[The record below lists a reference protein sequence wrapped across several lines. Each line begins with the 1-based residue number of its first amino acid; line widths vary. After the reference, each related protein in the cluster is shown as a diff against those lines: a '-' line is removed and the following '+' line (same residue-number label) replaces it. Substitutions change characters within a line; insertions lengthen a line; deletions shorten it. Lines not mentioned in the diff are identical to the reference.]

1 MESPDNSLTMNPV
14 IEIEKMSCRF
24 DKVEAVR
31 NLTLEVPAGSI
42 YAFLGT
48 NGAGKTTTIKT
59 LLNLLQPSSGTA
71 RILGVD
77 STRVGPPELARIGY
91 VSENQ
96 RLPEK
101 LTVQQ
106 MIDYCRALY
115 ANWDDALCR
124 RLVER
129 FALPMDRP
137 IRNFSRGMKT
147 KAALLVSLAYR
158 PELLLMDEPFAG
170 LDPLVRDDLVQG
182 MLELSEQENWTVFIS
197 SHDIDEVERLAD
209 HVGMIDNGILT
220 LSESSDN
227 LRTRFRRVDAIFADG
242 SPPAPDSF
250 RDTLSSEVSG
260 LSARW
265 VEDHYTNDEALGA
278 WIRTRLPN
286 CKAWSS
292 SPLPLRDIFIAL
304 TRAQRALPPPAPLV

>member
-1 MESPDNSLTMNPV
+1 MNPV
-14 IEIEKMSCRF
+14 IEIQNMSCRF
-24 DKVEAVR
+24 GKVDAVR
-31 NLTLEVPAGSI
+31 NLTLEVPTGCV

-59 LLNLLQPSSGTA
+59 LLNLIQPSSGTA

-77 STRVGPPELARIGY
+77 STRLGPPELARIGY

-96 RLPEK
+96 QLPER
-101 LTVQQ
+101 LSVQQ
-106 MIDYCRALY
+106 MIAYCRALY

-137 IRNFSRGMKT
+137 ISGFSRGMKT

-197 SHDIDEVERLAD
+197 SHDIDEVERLTD
-209 HVGMIDNGILT
+209 HVGMIDNGVLT
-220 LSESSDN
+220 LSESSDH
-227 LRTRFRRVDAIFADG
+227 LRTRFRRVDAIFAEG
-242 SPPAPDSF
+242 PPPTPDLF
-250 RDTLSSEVSG
+250 RETLSFELSG
-260 LSARW
+260 MSARW
-265 VEDHYTNDEALGA
+265 IENDYTSEEELGA
-278 WIRTRLPN
+278 RIKARLPQ

-304 TRAQRALPPPAPLV
+304 TRAQRLTPPSL

>member
-1 MESPDNSLTMNPV
+1 MNPA
-14 IEIEKMSCRF
+14 IEIQDLSCRF
-24 DKVEAVR
+24 GKVDAVR
-31 NLTLEVPAGSI
+31 NLTLEVPAGSV

-59 LLNLLQPSSGTA
+59 LLNLIQPSSGTA

-77 STRVGPPELARIGY
+77 STRLGPPELARIGY

-96 RLPEK
+96 KLPER

-106 MIDYCRALY
+106 LIDYCRALY
-115 ANWDDALCR
+115 ATWDVDLCR
-124 RLVER
+124 RLIER
-129 FALPMDRP
+129 FALPMHRD
-137 IRNFSRGMKT
+137 IRGFSRGMKT

-197 SHDIDEVERLAD
+197 SHDIDEVERLAS
-209 HVGMIDNGILT
+209 HIGMIDNGVLT
-220 LSESSDN
+220 FSESSDQ

-242 SPPAPDSF
+242 SPPPLEAF
-250 RDTLSSEVSG
+250 KDTLSSEVSG
-260 LSARW
+260 LAARW
-265 VEDHYTNDEALGA
+265 IEKDFTNDEELAARLQ
-278 WIRTRLPN
+278 TRLPH

-292 SPLPLRDIFIAL
+292 SPLPLRDIFVAL
-304 TRAQRALPPPAPLV
+304 ARAQRATPTPPPL

>member
-1 MESPDNSLTMNPV
+1 
-14 IEIEKMSCRF
+14 MSCRF
-24 DKVEAVR
+24 GRVDAVR
-31 NLTLEVPAGSI
+31 NLTLEVPAGSV

-59 LLNLLQPSSGTA
+59 LLNLIQPTSGTA

-77 STRVGPPELARIGY
+77 STRIGPPELARIGY

-96 RLPEK
+96 RLPER

-106 MIDYCRALY
+106 MIAYCRALY
-115 ANWDDALCR
+115 ANWDDTLCQ
-124 RLVER
+124 RLVDR

-137 IRNFSRGMKT
+137 IRGFSRGMKT
-147 KAALLVSLAYR
+147 KASLLVSLAYR

-197 SHDIDEVERLAD
+197 SHDIDEVERLTD
-209 HVGMIDNGILT
+209 HVGMIDNGTLT
-220 LSESSDN
+220 LSESSDH
-227 LRTRFRRVDAIFADG
+227 LRTRFRRVDAIFDG
-242 SPPAPDSF
+242 LPPSPDWF
-250 RDTLSSEVSG
+250 HDVLSSEISG
-260 LSARW
+260 MAARW
-265 VEDHYTNDEALGA
+265 IEKDYTDDEELGA
-278 WIRTRLPN
+278 RIKSRLPQ

-292 SPLPLRDIFIAL
+292 NALPLRDIFIAL
-304 TRAQRALPPPAPLV
+304 TRAQRSTPPPL

>member
-1 MESPDNSLTMNPV
+1 MNPA
-14 IEIEKMSCRF
+14 IEIKDMSCRYGRV
-24 DKVEAVR
+24 DAVR
-31 NLTLEVPAGSI
+31 NLTLDVPTGSV

-59 LLNLLQPSSGTA
+59 LLNLIRPSSGTA

-77 STRVGPPELARIGY
+77 STRLGPQELARIGY

-96 RLPEK
+96 RLPYK
-101 LTVQQ
+101 LSVQQ
-106 MIDYCRALY
+106 MINYCRALY
-115 ANWDDALCR
+115 TNWDDDLCR

-137 IRNFSRGMKT
+137 IQGFSRGMTT

-197 SHDIDEVERLAD
+197 SHDIDEVERLTD
-209 HVGMIDNGILT
+209 YVGMIDNGVLT

-227 LRTRFRRVDAIFADG
+227 LRTRFRRVDAIFEG
-242 SPPAPDSF
+242 SPPNADQL
-250 RDTLSSEVSG
+250 RELLSSELSG
-260 LSARW
+260 MAVRW
-265 VEDHYTNDEALGA
+265 IENNYTSEEELGA
-278 WIRTRLPN
+278 RIKSRLPN

-304 TRAQRALPPPAPLV
+304 TRAQRATPPPL

>member
-1 MESPDNSLTMNPV
+1 MNPV
-14 IEIEKMSCRF
+14 IEIQKMSCRF

-59 LLNLLQPSSGTA
+59 LLNLIQPSSGTA

-77 STRVGPPELARIGY
+77 STRLGPPELARIGY

-96 RLPEK
+96 QLPER

-124 RLVER
+124 RLIER

-137 IRNFSRGMKT
+137 MRDFSRGMKT
-147 KAALLVSLAYR
+147 KAALLVSLPYR

-209 HVGMIDNGILT
+209 HVGMIDNGVLT
-220 LSESSDN
+220 LSESSDS
-227 LRTRFRRVDAIFADG
+227 LRTRFRRVDAIFAEG
-242 SPPAPDSF
+242 SPPSPDLF
-250 RDTLSSEVSG
+250 KDALSSEVSG
-260 LSARW
+260 MAVRW
-265 VEDHYTNDEALGA
+265 IENHYIDEEELGA
-278 WIRTRLPN
+278 RIKSRLPN

-292 SPLPLRDIFIAL
+292 SPLDLRDIFVAL
-304 TRAQRALPPPAPLV
+304 TRAQRASPPPL

>member
-1 MESPDNSLTMNPV
+1 MNPA
-14 IEIEKMSCRF
+14 IDIRDMSCSYAR
-24 DKVEAVR
+24 VQAVR
-31 NLTLEVPAGSI
+31 NLTLEVPAGSV

-59 LLNLLQPSSGTA
+59 LLNLIQPSSGTA

-77 STRVGPPELARIGY
+77 STRLGPPELARIGY

-101 LTVQQ
+101 LSVQQ

-115 ANWDDALCR
+115 ANWDDDLCR

-137 IRNFSRGMKT
+137 IRGFSRGMKT

-209 HVGMIDNGILT
+209 YVGMIDNGVLT
-220 LSESSDN
+220 LSESSDS
-227 LRTRFRRVDAIFADG
+227 LRTRFRRVDAIFEG
-242 SPPAPDSF
+242 SPPSPDQL
-250 RDTLSSEVSG
+250 RELLSSELSG
-260 LSARW
+260 MAVRW
-265 VEDHYTNDEALGA
+265 IENNYTNDDELGA
-278 WIRTRLPN
+278 RIKSRLPN

-292 SPLPLRDIFIAL
+292 SPLPLRDIFISL
-304 TRAQRALPPPAPLV
+304 TRALRATPPAL

>member
-1 MESPDNSLTMNPV
+1 MNPV
-14 IEIEKMSCRF
+14 IEIQKMSCRF
-24 DKVEAVR
+24 GNVEAVR
-31 NLTLEVPAGSI
+31 NLTLEVPVGSV

-59 LLNLLQPSSGTA
+59 LLNLLQPSAGTA
-71 RILGVD
+71 RIFGVD
-77 STRVGPPELARIGY
+77 STHLGPPELARIGY

-96 RLPEK
+96 QLPEK
-101 LTVQQ
+101 LNVQQ

-129 FALPMDRP
+129 FALPMNRP
-137 IRNFSRGMKT
+137 IRGFSRGMKT

-209 HVGMIDNGILT
+209 HVGMIDNGVLT
-220 LSESSDN
+220 LSESSDS
-227 LRTRFRRVDAIFADG
+227 LRTRFRRVDAIFAEG
-242 SPPAPDSF
+242 PPPTPDLF
-250 RDTLSSEVSG
+250 KDALSSEISG

-265 VEDHYTNDEALGA
+265 IENHYTDDEELGA
-278 WIRTRLPN
+278 RIRSRFPN
-286 CKAWSS
+286 CQAWSS
-292 SPLPLRDIFIAL
+292 SPLALRDAFVAL
-304 TRAQRALPPPAPLV
+304 TRAQRATPPAL

>member
-1 MESPDNSLTMNPV
+1 MNPV
-14 IEIEKMSCRF
+14 IEIQNLSCRF
-24 DKVEAVR
+24 GKVEAVR
-31 NLTLEVPAGSI
+31 NLTLETPPGSI

-59 LLNLLQPSSGTA
+59 LLNLIQPSSGTA

-77 STRVGPPELARIGY
+77 STRLGTLELARIGY

-96 RLPEK
+96 RLPER

-106 MIDYCRALY
+106 MINYCRALY
-115 ANWDDALCR
+115 ATWDDALCR

-129 FALPMDRP
+129 FALPMNRP
-137 IRNFSRGMKT
+137 IWGFSRGMKT
-147 KAALLVSLAYR
+147 KAAVLISLAYR

-209 HVGMIDNGILT
+209 HVGMIDNGVLT
-220 LSESSDN
+220 LSESSDS

-242 SPPAPDSF
+242 SPPTAEMF
-250 RDTLSSEVSG
+250 RDALSFEISG
-260 LSARW
+260 MTARW
-265 VEDHYTNDEALGA
+265 IERTYSNEEKLGA
-278 WIRTRLPN
+278 RIESQMPN

-292 SPLPLRDIFIAL
+292 SALDLRDIFIAL
-304 TRAQRALPPPAPLV
+304 TRAQRTTPPSL